1 MASLEKL
8 VLKAEEHF
16 VEDEKTVVAVKG
28 AYETKIMGTD
38 STRNGVFIAT
48 SKRVVFYAKKITG
61 YEMEVF
67 PYSTISSVEHGKG
80 LMGHKITMFAS
91 GNKATVKW
99 TKEGDIDSFVR
110 EVNSRIGKK
119 ETSNDTPSQP
129 SADIPAQIKQ
139 LAELKDQGILT
150 GEEFES
156 KKTELL
162 KKI

>member
-8 VLKAEEHF
+8 VLKAKEHF
-16 VEDEKTVVAVKG
+16 DENEEAIASVKG
-28 AYETKIMGTD
+28 AYETKIMGSD
-38 STRNGVFIAT
+38 SVRNGVFVAT

-67 PYSTISSVEHGKG
+67 PYSTISSIEHGKG
-80 LMGHKITMFAS
+80 LMGHKITLFAS

-99 TKEGDIDSFVR
+99 IKEGDIDSFVG
-110 EVNSRIGKK
+110 EVKSRIGKK
-119 ETSNDTPSQP
+119 EASSETPSQLP
-129 SADIPAQIKQ
+129 ADIPAQIKQ

-150 GEEFES
+150 EEEFET
-156 KKTELL
+156 KKAELL